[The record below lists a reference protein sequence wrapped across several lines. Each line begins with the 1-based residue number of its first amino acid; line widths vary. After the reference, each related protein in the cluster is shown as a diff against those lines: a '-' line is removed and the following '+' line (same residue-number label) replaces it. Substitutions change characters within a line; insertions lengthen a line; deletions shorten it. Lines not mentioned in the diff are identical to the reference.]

1 MKYKFDFLLFLCYN
15 IIIILKRGLKKMSDK
30 EKFIK
35 MVEELISNIDVSEYP
50 NEMRYFES
58 LKEDKSEGGLTEN
71 GQKILSFMQ
80 ENKEKYNNLFKA
92 KDIGEGLGIS
102 SKAVSGSMRKL
113 VKDCYINKVGKEPV
127 IYKLNA

>member
-1 MKYKFDFLLFLCYN
+1 
-15 IIIILKRGLKKMSDK
+15 MSDK

-35 MVEELISNIDVSEYP
+35 MVEEELISKIDVSEYP

-92 KDIGEGLGIS
+92 KDIGEGLDIS
-102 SKAVSGSMRKL
+102 SKAVSGSMRTL
-113 VKDCYINKVGKEPV
+113 VKDGYINKVGKEPV
-127 IYKLNA
+127 IYELNA

>member
-1 MKYKFDFLLFLCYN
+1 
-15 IIIILKRGLKKMSDK
+15 MSDK

-35 MVEELISNIDVSEYP
+35 MVEKLIGKIDVSEYP
-50 NEMRYFES
+50 DEMRYFES

-80 ENKEKYNNLFKA
+80 ESKEKYNNLFKA
-92 KDIGEGLGIS
+92 KDIAEGIGTS

-113 VKDCYINKVGKEPV
+113 VKDGYVNKVGKEPV
-127 IYKLNA
+127 IYELNA

>member
-1 MKYKFDFLLFLCYN
+1 
-15 IIIILKRGLKKMSDK
+15 MSDK

-35 MVEELISNIDVSEYP
+35 MVEELISKIDVSEYP
-50 NEMRYFES
+50 DEMKYFES

-71 GQKILSFMQ
+71 GQKILSFMK

-92 KDIGEGLGIS
+92 KDIGEGLNIS

-113 VKDCYINKVGKEPV
+113 VKDGYINKVGKEPV
-127 IYKLNA
+127 IYELNA

>member
-1 MKYKFDFLLFLCYN
+1 MK
-15 IIIILKRGLKKMSDK
+15 
-30 EKFIK
+30 
-35 MVEELISNIDVSEYP
+35 
-50 NEMRYFES
+50 YFES

-113 VKDCYINKVGKEPV
+113 VKDGYINKVGKEPV
-127 IYKLNA
+127 IYELNA

>member
-1 MKYKFDFLLFLCYN
+1 MK
-15 IIIILKRGLKKMSDK
+15 
-30 EKFIK
+30 
-35 MVEELISNIDVSEYP
+35 
-50 NEMRYFES
+50 YFES

-113 VKDCYINKVGKEPV
+113 VKDGYVNKVGKEPV
-127 IYKLNA
+127 IYELNA

>member
-1 MKYKFDFLLFLCYN
+1 
-15 IIIILKRGLKKMSDK
+15 MSDK

-35 MVEELISNIDVSEYP
+35 MVEELINKIDVSEYP
-50 NEMRYFES
+50 DEMRYFES

-113 VKDCYINKVGKEPV
+113 VKDGYVNKVGKEPV
-127 IYKLNA
+127 IYELNA

>member
-1 MKYKFDFLLFLCYN
+1 
-15 IIIILKRGLKKMSDK
+15 MSDK

-35 MVEELISNIDVSEYP
+35 MVEEELISKIDVSEYP

-92 KDIGEGLGIS
+92 KDIGEGLDIS

-113 VKDCYINKVGKEPV
+113 VKDGYVNKVGKEPV
-127 IYKLNA
+127 IYELNA

>member
-1 MKYKFDFLLFLCYN
+1 
-15 IIIILKRGLKKMSDK
+15 MSDK

-35 MVEELISNIDVSEYP
+35 MVEELISKIDVSEYP
-50 NEMRYFES
+50 SEMKYFES

-71 GQKILSFMQ
+71 GQKILSFMK

-102 SKAVSGSMRKL
+102 SKVVSGSMRKL
-113 VKDCYINKVGKEPV
+113 VKDGYINKVGKEPV
-127 IYKLNA
+127 IYELNA

>member
-1 MKYKFDFLLFLCYN
+1 
-15 IIIILKRGLKKMSDK
+15 MSDK

-35 MVEELISNIDVSEYP
+35 MVEELISKIDVSEHP
-50 NEMRYFES
+50 DEMRYFES

-92 KDIGEGLGIS
+92 KDIAEGLNTS
-102 SKAVSGSMRKL
+102 SRAVSGSMRKL
-113 VKDCYINKVGKEPV
+113 VKDGYVDKVGKEPV
-127 IYKLNA
+127 VYELIKELNA